1 MLIIGI
7 VEKILIA
14 IHIIHLNLMK
24 LFTTYT
30 LLTGLEHITPCFSMF
45 KRQDGQVKPKLLLI
59 MNISIKINYSHL

>member
-1 MLIIGI
+1 MLITGI

-30 LLTGLEHITPCFSMF
+30 LLTGLEHIVPCFSMF
-45 KRQDGQVKPKLLLI
+45 KRQGGTG
-59 MNISIKINYSHL
+59 